1 MDALSQ
7 LGTLFSSSGGKGITD
22 LLALGT
28 AGAGGIGNIL
38 NNRERNQELN
48 YVKQQQEALQDPAQL
63 AARVK
68 AATQPLDAGLV
79 QSVGNQVSGQL
90 AEQGLAQ
97 APGIQ
102 GTVLAQA
109 LAPAELQEQQNA
121 LQLVLKQ
128 LGMPVEYAQ
137 TLLAG
142 LPPNVNL
149 APLLAILQNKG
160 AAGTGPGGQP
170 NIAAILNLIKS
181 AQGGPQQTSS
191 VANPNSLQYPGN
203 PTPNND
209 LIFAPDS
216 STWIPPA
223 ISDLP
228 PVTSSF
234 GG

>member
-7 LGTLFSSSGGKGITD
+7 LGNFFSSGAGKGVTT
-22 LLALGT
+22 AAELGAT
-28 AGAGGIGNIL
+28 GAGEIGNLL

-48 YVKQQQEALQDPAQL
+48 YVKQQQATLANPTQL
-63 AARVK
+63 AQQVA
-68 AATQPLDAGLV
+68 AATQPLDKGLTEA
-79 QSVGNQVSGQL
+79 VGNQVSGTL

-121 LQLVLKQ
+121 LQIVMTR
-128 LGMPVEYAQ
+128 LGLPPQYAQ

-142 LPPNVNL
+142 LPANTNL
-149 APLLAILQNKG
+149 APLLALLSGK
-160 AAGTGPGGQP
+160 GPGATGANGQP
-170 NIAAILNLIKS
+170 NIAAIMNLLR
-181 AQGGPQQTSS
+181 QQPSS
-191 VANPNSLQYPGN
+191 STTQTQLPNSLQQPYAP
-203 PTPNND
+203 PPNTD
-209 LIFAPDS
+209 LIFPPDS

-228 PVTSSF
+228 PVAPSF